1 MNLAWLLKSSTI
13 WMALMLSGAVTAS
26 VLLFSGGG
34 LPSLRKRQAELISH
48 KTSLYS
54 LSKHNR
60 AIETELA
67 AWATGT
73 LNLWRPSSVAWATTG
88 PAKRCTSSATHLRRR
103 ANSAKIKCS
112 RWPRLQ
118 AMSFCMLGRRG
129 WRGCALTGLC
139 GLRGCVQGG
148 MALGPMDYS

>member
-13 WMALMLSGAVTAS
+13 WMALMVSSAVTAS

-60 AIETELA
+60 AIETELRRLGDKDPELMEA
-67 AWATGT
+67 LVRRLGYD
-73 LNLWRPSSVAWATTG
+73 RPGETVYVFG
-88 PAKRCTSSATHLRRR
+88 DPSAT
-103 ANSAKIKCS
+103 S
-112 RWPRLQ
+112 RQ
-118 AMSFCMLGRRG
+118 
-129 WRGCALTGLC
+129 
-139 GLRGCVQGG
+139 
-148 MALGPMDYS
+148 